1 MNDNPSRILS
11 IDPGESTGIA
21 YIEDGEF
28 VWGMVAEPKA
38 FDSEIFV
45 LSLTTMT
52 KPTTIVLEAPPTK
65 TTFYNA
71 DQYRIYEQLLRFYQN
86 AGFRTVTMNPGRWK
100 GFMERTDI
108 KSTHARDAADMGKF
122 QHFQEMKVANGRT

>member
-1 MNDNPSRILS
+1 MNGSTSRILS

-21 YIEDGEF
+21 FIEDGEF
-28 VWGMVAEPKA
+28 VWGMVAEAKS
-38 FDSEIFV
+38 FDNEIFI

-52 KPTTIVLEAPPTK
+52 KPTTIVLESPPTK

-86 AGFRTVTMNPGRWK
+86 AGFRTVTMNPGQWK
-100 GFMERTDI
+100 KIMERTLVD
-108 KSTHARDAADMGKF
+108 STHIRDAADMGKV
-122 QHFQEMKVANGRT
+122 QHFREMRSK